1 MKNFI
6 LGLIIGI
13 IVLGLP
19 VWAINKYT
27 PYEYKTIDGM
37 YIDTYKIETEDGVYR
52 IFLHNGMRNSSM
64 AVVKLR

>member
-6 LGLIIGI
+6 LGLIAGI
-13 IVLGLP
+13 IAIGLP
-19 VWAINKYT
+19 VWAVNNYS

-37 YIDTYKIETEDGVYR
+37 YIDTYKINTEDGVYR
-52 IFLHNGMRNSSM
+52 VFLHNGMRNTSM

>member
-37 YIDTYKIETEDGVYR
+37 YMDTYKIETEDGIYR

>member
-19 VWAINKYT
+19 VWAVNKYT

-37 YIDTYKIETEDGVYR
+37 YMDTYKIETEDGVYR